1 MILLDPQAVH
11 RLGWALV
18 HFVWQGAALAA
29 LAAVMLR
36 CLRRRTAAVRY
47 LAACAAL
54 AAMVAAPTATLSL
67 VPPAPTV
74 THRDTGEEISG
85 SETVVLALP
94 PAGAPAAPASLRNA
108 SWAARIAPAI
118 ESALPQMVLGWLI
131 GALGVSVWYA
141 GGWVWVRRLIW
152 RRAQPAAERWR
163 QVAADLAR
171 RMRVSRPVR
180 ILESAAVRVPTLV
193 GCLRP
198 VILLPASVLTGLA
211 PEQIEALLAHELAHV
226 RRWDYLVNLC
236 QTLAEVLF
244 FYHPAVWWL
253 SRRIRVEREQCCDD
267 AVVATCGDR
276 VAYARALASLGESS
290 AGPAAALAAG
300 GGRLLARIRRILTMQ
315 PDTRNE
321 RGWGAVALAGIAAA
335 LMAALAMTL
344 CGGSAPAALALAED
358 RPAAATLPVAGG
370 PSVPAPSGAGALDQV
385 PGDGVLLDTWIMSLA
400 PDAGPPLTIPLEGG
414 AGPAEVAAGAPRP
427 PRLLVIPGTRLP
439 VTLTASD
446 ADRVIATLKAC
457 PRVTMLSS
465 PRVISVDN
473 QEARVFVGSQD
484 PVRDGVEL
492 TMTPHVDRERRQVAL
507 DWRFVLWQ
515 RDPPNNRNEV
525 SARVT
530 LPDGGAVMLSGG
542 TIPHPPKGNQRV
554 YVLIRATTAKPTKS
568 PAEMSSGGLQALRD
582 REAAQKLAPHGQ
594 DAAAY
599 REASA
604 RRSDGPM
611 VTQILALRHRDAADL
626 ADVLSAFFQGEPG
639 AKEKPS
645 VIADARRNA
654 IIVRADPATMAR
666 IADLIQRIDRPP
678 ATASTSQPGPISYHG
693 IAYPSI
699 AATLMRAADKGYA
712 PMSEEDKNRLE
723 ETNRL
728 LENDLEVHFS
738 EMPLADVLQ
747 YLREV
752 CGLNIIVSPDLPKV
766 VLAKPR
772 VSMDVKQV
780 AAKHILRIALVGSG
794 LDYEVGP
801 GYVLILARRTPE
813 QADVFRTGPSTSIPQ
828 PPAAPRP

>member
-1 MILLDPQAVH
+1 MNPLDPQVVH

-36 CLRRRTAAVRY
+36 RLRRRTAAVRY

-54 AAMVAAPTATLSL
+54 AAMVAAPVATLSL
-67 VPPAPTV
+67 VPPAPV
-74 THRDTGEEISG
+74 AAHRDAGEAGPGPEPMAA
-85 SETVVLALP
+85 VVSAQ
-94 PAGAPAAPASLRNA
+94 PAADALAAPVLPRDA
-108 SWAARIAPAI
+108 SWAARLASAI
-118 ESALPQMVLGWLI
+118 EPVLPPVVLAWLI

-152 RRAQPAAERWR
+152 KRAQPAAERWR
-163 QVAADLAR
+163 QAAADLAR

-226 RRWDYLVNLC
+226 RRWDYLVNLG
-236 QTLAEVLF
+236 QTVAEALF

-276 VAYARALASLGESS
+276 VAYARALATLGQSS
-290 AGPAAALAAG
+290 VVPAAALAAG
-300 GGRLLARIRRILTMQ
+300 DGRLLARIRRILTME

-321 RGWGAVALAGIAAA
+321 RGWGAVALVGIAAA
-335 LMAALAMTL
+335 LVGVLAMTL
-344 CGGSAPAALALAED
+344 CSGPAPAASAVAEG

-370 PSVPAPSGAGALDQV
+370 PSVPAPSGADTLDRV
-385 PGDGVLLDTWIMSLA
+385 PGDEVVLETWIMSLA
-400 PDAGPPLTIPLEGG
+400 PNAGPPLAIPLEGG
-414 AGPAEVAAGAPRP
+414 PSPAEAAAGAPRP
-427 PRLLVIPGTRLP
+427 PRLLALPGTELP
-439 VTLTASD
+439 VVLTASE
-446 ADRVIATLKAC
+446 AERVITTLKVC
-457 PRVTMLSS
+457 PRVTVMSS
-465 PRVISVDN
+465 PRVMSVDN
-473 QEARVFVGSQD
+473 REARVFVGSED

-492 TMTPHVDRERRQVAL
+492 TMTPHVDRERRQVTL

-530 LPDGGAVMLSGG
+530 LPEGGAVMLSGG

-554 YVLIRATTAKPTKS
+554 YVLIRATTVVPKKS
-568 PAEMSSGGLQALRD
+568 PAETSIGELQALRD

-599 REASA
+599 REALALRPDS
-604 RRSDGPM
+604 PT
-611 VTQILALRHRDAADL
+611 VTQILSLRHRDAADV

-639 AKEKPS
+639 AKEKAS
-645 VIADARRNA
+645 VIADVRRNA
-654 IIVRADPATMAR
+654 IIVRADPATIAR

-678 ATASTSQPGPISYHG
+678 ATASTRMPTVS
-693 IAYPSI
+693 A
-699 AATLMRAADKGYA
+699 A
-712 PMSEEDKNRLE
+712 PMSEEDKKRLE
-723 ETNRL
+723 ETNRRL
-728 LENDLEVHFS
+728 DNDLEVHFS

-747 YLREV
+747 YLRDA
-752 CGLNIIVSPDLPKV
+752 GKLNIIVSPDLPAS
-766 VLAKPR
+766 VLTRPLINN
-772 VSMDVKQV
+772 MNVKQV
-780 AAKHILRIALVGSG
+780 ATKHILRIALAGSG

-828 PPAAPRP
+828 PPEAPGKVDPLGAPKR